1 LSTSSTPS
9 RSYNYVIL
17 YLMPERLIKRSKIL
31 ELQWNNI
38 KTLIPCLLK
47 SLYTGSI
54 EVRLHELDKVFTGIV
69 KIKDV
74 PESNILGKV
83 ASLWYYLTRVFHQ
96 SMGPRL
102 GGFAEELITY
112 LVGSGGKYK
121 VIGRNMTLRKA
132 LRELVNVGVERRNMI
147 DFIFRGNDSLALVE
161 LRMSEHTGGRTGQQ
175 SLLDKIDYVLGVLED
190 ERVRLRQGLI
200 DKGIR
205 ELSLSIV
212 ILFSESHEL
221 LTKENVDRGRLTS
234 LISYIMDERHVGGSL
249 KKLSEGNRYRMCDGA
264 TITFERV
271 KRELFDIDNRKVC
284 IKESSSDFRVWLK
297 ILLGDEFFNEYARSN
312 LSDILAR
319 HSDIIAD
326 DIWLFY
332 TLLINELK
340 VARQFGYT
348 HVRRVYED
356 LKLSNIFG
364 YFYNNVYNNTELPL
378 ESYIQQLN
386 RWIEGCANTVIKVYR
401 EKGQQLRL
409 LETNDLIANFEYLKQ
424 VCICVLAL
432 HLTLIRERNLEFREC
447 RWE

>member
-1 LSTSSTPS
+1 MSTSSTPS

-54 EVRLHELDKVFTGIV
+54 ELRLHELDKVFTGIV

-121 VIGRNMTLRKA
+121 VIGRNMTLGKA

-175 SLLDKIDYVLGVLED
+175 SLLDKIDYILGVLED
-190 ERVRLRQGLI
+190 ERVRLRQRLI

-319 HSDIIAD
+319 HGDIIAD

>member
-54 EVRLHELDKVFTGIV
+54 EVSLHELDKVFTGIV

-175 SLLDKIDYVLGVLED
+175 SLLDKIDYILGVLED
-190 ERVRLRQGLI
+190 ERVRLRQRLI

-234 LISYIMDERHVGGSL
+234 PISYIMDERHVGRSL

-271 KRELFDIDNRKVC
+271 KRELFDVDNRKVC

-297 ILLGDEFFNEYARSN
+297 ILLGDKFFNEYARSN

-401 EKGQQLRL
+401 EKSQQLRL

>member
-1 LSTSSTPS
+1 
-9 RSYNYVIL
+9 
-17 YLMPERLIKRSKIL
+17 MPERLIKRSKIL

-121 VIGRNMTLRKA
+121 VIGRNMTLGKA

-175 SLLDKIDYVLGVLED
+175 SLLDKIDYILGVLED
-190 ERVRLRQGLI
+190 ERVRLRQRLI
-200 DKGIR
+200 DKGIC

-297 ILLGDEFFNEYARSN
+297 ILLGNEFFNEYARSN

-386 RWIEGCANTVIKVYR
+386 RWIEGCVHKVTSISMILYNLISISL
-401 EKGQQLRL
+401 LR
-409 LETNDLIANFEYLKQ
+409 
-424 VCICVLAL
+424 V
-432 HLTLIRERNLEFREC
+432 RNV
-447 RWE
+447 

>member
-1 LSTSSTPS
+1 
-9 RSYNYVIL
+9 
-17 YLMPERLIKRSKIL
+17 MPERLIKRSKIL

-54 EVRLHELDKVFTGIV
+54 ELRLHELDKVFTGIV

-121 VIGRNMTLRKA
+121 VIGRNMTLGKA

-175 SLLDKIDYVLGVLED
+175 SLLDKIDYILGVLED
-190 ERVRLRQGLI
+190 ERVRLRQRLI

-319 HSDIIAD
+319 HGDIIAD

-386 RWIEGCANTVIKVYR
+386 RWIEDCANTVIKVYR

>member
-1 LSTSSTPS
+1 
-9 RSYNYVIL
+9 
-17 YLMPERLIKRSKIL
+17 MPERLIKRSKIL

-54 EVRLHELDKVFTGIV
+54 EVSLHELDKVFTGIV
-69 KIKDV
+69 KVKDV

-121 VIGRNMTLRKA
+121 VVGRNMTLGKA

-175 SLLDKIDYVLGVLED
+175 SLLDKIDYILGVLED
-190 ERVRLRQGLI
+190 ERVRLRQRLI

-234 LISYIMDERHVGGSL
+234 LISYIMDERHVGASL

-332 TLLINELK
+332 TLLINEFK

>member
-17 YLMPERLIKRSKIL
+17 YLMPERLIERSKIL

-54 EVRLHELDKVFTGIV
+54 ELRLHELDKVFTGIV

-121 VIGRNMTLRKA
+121 VIGRNMTLGKA

-175 SLLDKIDYVLGVLED
+175 SLLDKIDYILGVLEE
-190 ERVRLRQGLI
+190 ERVRLRQRLI

-319 HSDIIAD
+319 HGDIIAD

>member
-1 LSTSSTPS
+1 
-9 RSYNYVIL
+9 
-17 YLMPERLIKRSKIL
+17 MPERLIERSKIL

-54 EVRLHELDKVFTGIV
+54 ELRLHELDKVFTGIV

-121 VIGRNMTLRKA
+121 VIGRNMTLGKA

-175 SLLDKIDYVLGVLED
+175 SLLDKIDYILGVLEE
-190 ERVRLRQGLI
+190 ERVRLRQRLI

-319 HSDIIAD
+319 HGDIIAD

>member
-1 LSTSSTPS
+1 
-9 RSYNYVIL
+9 
-17 YLMPERLIKRSKIL
+17 MPERLIERSKIL

-54 EVRLHELDKVFTGIV
+54 ELRLHELDKVFTGIV

-121 VIGRNMTLRKA
+121 VIGRNMTLGKA

-175 SLLDKIDYVLGVLED
+175 SLLDKIDYILGVLEE
-190 ERVRLRQGLI
+190 ERVRLRQRLI

-212 ILFSESHEL
+212 ILFSESHEI

-319 HSDIIAD
+319 HGDIIAD

-386 RWIEGCANTVIKVYR
+386 LWIEDCANTVIKVYR
-401 EKGQQLRL
+401 EKGQQHRL
-409 LETNDLIANFEYLKQ
+409 LETNDLIANYEYLKQ

-432 HLTLIRERNLEFREC
+432 HITLIREHNLEFREC

>member
-1 LSTSSTPS
+1 
-9 RSYNYVIL
+9 
-17 YLMPERLIKRSKIL
+17 MPERLIKRSKIL

-54 EVRLHELDKVFTGIV
+54 ELRLHELDKVFTGIV

-132 LRELVNVGVERRNMI
+132 LRELVNVGVERRNMK

-175 SLLDKIDYVLGVLED
+175 SLLDKIDYILGVLED
-190 ERVRLRQGLI
+190 ERVRLRQRLI

-234 LISYIMDERHVGGSL
+234 PISYIMDERHVGRSL

-271 KRELFDIDNRKVC
+271 KRELFDVDNRKVC

-297 ILLGDEFFNEYARSN
+297 ILLGDKFFNEYARSN

>member
-54 EVRLHELDKVFTGIV
+54 ELRLHELDKVFTGIV

-121 VIGRNMTLRKA
+121 VIGRNMTLGKA

-175 SLLDKIDYVLGVLED
+175 SLLDKIDYILGVLED
-190 ERVRLRQGLI
+190 ERVRLRQRLI

-234 LISYIMDERHVGGSL
+234 PISYIMDERHVGRSL

-271 KRELFDIDNRKVC
+271 KRELFDVDNRKVC

-297 ILLGDEFFNEYARSN
+297 ILLGDKFFNEYARSN

-401 EKGQQLRL
+401 EKSQQLRL

>member
-1 LSTSSTPS
+1 MSTSSTPS

-121 VIGRNMTLRKA
+121 VIGRNMTLGKA

-175 SLLDKIDYVLGVLED
+175 SLLDKIDYILGVLED
-190 ERVRLRQGLI
+190 ERVRLRQRLI

>member
-1 LSTSSTPS
+1 
-9 RSYNYVIL
+9 
-17 YLMPERLIKRSKIL
+17 MPERLIKRSKIL

-54 EVRLHELDKVFTGIV
+54 EVSLHELDKVFTGIV

-121 VIGRNMTLRKA
+121 VIGRNMTLGKA

-175 SLLDKIDYVLGVLED
+175 SLLDKIDYILGVLED

-271 KRELFDIDNRKVC
+271 KRELFDVDNRKVC

-332 TLLINELK
+332 TLLINEFK

-424 VCICVLAL
+424 VCMCVLAL

>member
-1 LSTSSTPS
+1 
-9 RSYNYVIL
+9 
-17 YLMPERLIKRSKIL
+17 MPERLIKRSKIL

-121 VIGRNMTLRKA
+121 VIGRNMTLGKA

-161 LRMSEHTGGRTGQQ
+161 LRMSELTGGRTGQQ
-175 SLLDKIDYVLGVLED
+175 SLLDKIDYILGVLED

-234 LISYIMDERHVGGSL
+234 LISYIMDERHVGGLL
-249 KKLSEGNRYRMCDGA
+249 KSY
-264 TITFERV
+264 
-271 KRELFDIDNRKVC
+271 RKV
-284 IKESSSDFRVWLK
+284 IG
-297 ILLGDEFFNEYARSN
+297 I
-312 LSDILAR
+312 
-319 HSDIIAD
+319 
-326 DIWLFY
+326 
-332 TLLINELK
+332 
-340 VARQFGYT
+340 
-348 HVRRVYED
+348 
-356 LKLSNIFG
+356 
-364 YFYNNVYNNTELPL
+364 
-378 ESYIQQLN
+378 
-386 RWIEGCANTVIKVYR
+386 GCVM
-401 EKGQQLRL
+401 GQP
-409 LETNDLIANFEYLKQ
+409 
-424 VCICVLAL
+424 
-432 HLTLIRERNLEFREC
+432 
-447 RWE
+447 

>member
-121 VIGRNMTLRKA
+121 VIGRNMTLGKA

-175 SLLDKIDYVLGVLED
+175 SLLDKIDYILGVLEE
-190 ERVRLRQGLI
+190 ERVRLRQRLI

-319 HSDIIAD
+319 HGDIIAD

>member
-1 LSTSSTPS
+1 
-9 RSYNYVIL
+9 
-17 YLMPERLIKRSKIL
+17 MPERLIKRSKIL

-102 GGFAEELITY
+102 GGFAEELIAY

-121 VIGRNMTLRKA
+121 VIGRNMTLGKA

-175 SLLDKIDYVLGVLED
+175 SLLDKIDYILGVLED
-190 ERVRLRQGLI
+190 ERVRLRQRLI

-205 ELSLSIV
+205 ELSLSIA

-319 HSDIIAD
+319 HGDIIAD

>member
-54 EVRLHELDKVFTGIV
+54 ELRLHELDKVFTGIV

-121 VIGRNMTLRKA
+121 VIGRNMTLGKA

-175 SLLDKIDYVLGVLED
+175 SLLDKIDYILGVLED
-190 ERVRLRQGLI
+190 ERVRLRQRLI

-319 HSDIIAD
+319 HGDIIAD

-386 RWIEGCANTVIKVYR
+386 RWIEDCANTVIKVYR

>member
-1 LSTSSTPS
+1 MSTSSTPS

-47 SLYTGSI
+47 CLYTGSI

-121 VIGRNMTLRKA
+121 VIGRNMTLGKA

-175 SLLDKIDYVLGVLED
+175 SLLDKIDYILGVLED
-190 ERVRLRQGLI
+190 ERVRLRQRLI

>member
-47 SLYTGSI
+47 CLYTGSI

-121 VIGRNMTLRKA
+121 VIGRNMTLGKA

-175 SLLDKIDYVLGVLED
+175 SLLDKIDYILGVLED
-190 ERVRLRQGLI
+190 ERVRLRQRLI

>member
-1 LSTSSTPS
+1 
-9 RSYNYVIL
+9 
-17 YLMPERLIKRSKIL
+17 
-31 ELQWNNI
+31 
-38 KTLIPCLLK
+38 
-47 SLYTGSI
+47 
-54 EVRLHELDKVFTGIV
+54 
-69 KIKDV
+69 
-74 PESNILGKV
+74 
-83 ASLWYYLTRVFHQ
+83 
-96 SMGPRL
+96 
-102 GGFAEELITY
+102 
-112 LVGSGGKYK
+112 
-121 VIGRNMTLRKA
+121 
-132 LRELVNVGVERRNMI
+132 
-147 DFIFRGNDSLALVE
+147 
-161 LRMSEHTGGRTGQQ
+161 MSEHTGGRTGQQ
-175 SLLDKIDYVLGVLED
+175 SLLDKIDYILGVLED
-190 ERVRLRQGLI
+190 ERVRLRQRLI

>member
-1 LSTSSTPS
+1 
-9 RSYNYVIL
+9 
-17 YLMPERLIKRSKIL
+17 
-31 ELQWNNI
+31 
-38 KTLIPCLLK
+38 
-47 SLYTGSI
+47 
-54 EVRLHELDKVFTGIV
+54 
-69 KIKDV
+69 
-74 PESNILGKV
+74 
-83 ASLWYYLTRVFHQ
+83 
-96 SMGPRL
+96 
-102 GGFAEELITY
+102 
-112 LVGSGGKYK
+112 
-121 VIGRNMTLRKA
+121 
-132 LRELVNVGVERRNMI
+132 
-147 DFIFRGNDSLALVE
+147 
-161 LRMSEHTGGRTGQQ
+161 
-175 SLLDKIDYVLGVLED
+175 
-190 ERVRLRQGLI
+190 
-200 DKGIR
+200 
-205 ELSLSIV
+205 
-212 ILFSESHEL
+212 
-221 LTKENVDRGRLTS
+221 
-234 LISYIMDERHVGGSL
+234 
-249 KKLSEGNRYRMCDGA
+249 
-264 TITFERV
+264 
-271 KRELFDIDNRKVC
+271 
-284 IKESSSDFRVWLK
+284 VWLK

-332 TLLINELK
+332 TLLINEFK

>member
-1 LSTSSTPS
+1 
-9 RSYNYVIL
+9 
-17 YLMPERLIKRSKIL
+17 MPERLIKRSKIL

-121 VIGRNMTLRKA
+121 VIGRNMTLGKA

-175 SLLDKIDYVLGVLED
+175 SLLDKIDYILGVLED
-190 ERVRLRQGLI
+190 ERVRLRQRLI

>member
-1 LSTSSTPS
+1 MSTSSTPS

-17 YLMPERLIKRSKIL
+17 YLMPERLIERSKIL

-54 EVRLHELDKVFTGIV
+54 ELRLHELDKVFTGIV

-121 VIGRNMTLRKA
+121 VIGRNMTLGKA

-175 SLLDKIDYVLGVLED
+175 SLLDKIDYILGVLEE
-190 ERVRLRQGLI
+190 ERVRLRQRLI

-212 ILFSESHEL
+212 ILFSESHEI

-319 HSDIIAD
+319 HGDIIAD